1 MVLLWRLGIN
11 RDMLSDRP
19 GVQSLGDPETPPPC
33 VIKHG

>member
-19 GVQSLGDPETPPPC
+19 GVKPRGDSEAHP
-33 VIKHG
+33 HA